1 MEYNPSIFVQELN
14 IDKYKVLE
22 LINSLKEKNV
32 LTILIKKENDNIK
45 FLFDYIQVNGS
56 ENLSKLFR
64 INFLKIDEIQ
74 KEYISIIYNC
84 YDDVKKE
91 ILDFHAANYL
101 M

>member
-1 MEYNPSIFVQELN
+1 MLDF
-14 IDKYKVLE
+14 
-22 LINSLKEKNV
+22 
-32 LTILIKKENDNIK
+32 TKKENDNIK

-91 ILDFHAANYL
+91 MLEIKKILEKLNFKGVLYV
-101 M
+101 